1 MTLTLALGDPNAD
14 SYNIN
19 ASICRSD
26 EEFMAESGMSKDD
39 PIIKELMDSKPSLD
53 NPKGGP
59 NNVHS
64 EKDNSLEK
72 VYSNK
77 TFLSFKYI
85 SFWI

>member
-14 SYNIN
+14 YNMN
-19 ASICRSD
+19 ASISRSD

-39 PIIKELMDSKPSLD
+39 PIIKELMDSKPGLD
-53 NPKGGP
+53 NLKGGP

-72 VYSNK
+72 VYSYEM
-77 TFLSFKYI
+77 TFLSFKYL
-85 SFWI
+85 SF